1 MKTIQAIR
9 ILKSSRR
16 KIPLLALH
24 VGPPSLRLC
33 IMSDEQGDAEVIAR
47 AFHERYE
54 RLAPAHSYRT
64 REASAVPWENVP
76 ENNKSL
82 MVAVVRSLLDD
93 GVIAS
98 IS

>member
-1 MKTIQAIR
+1 
-9 ILKSSRR
+9 
-16 KIPLLALH
+16 
-24 VGPPSLRLC
+24 
-33 IMSDEQGDAEVIAR
+33 MSDGQGDAEVIAR

-54 RLAPAHSYRT
+54 RLAPAHFYRT

-98 IS
+98 IP